1 MLSEILSALFG
12 RHKEFLLDDL
22 RRRRTLGSEG
32 ELEVVDDPDSV
43 AR

>member
-22 RRRRTLGSEG
+22 RRRTLAMKEI
-32 ELEVVDDPDSV
+32 L
-43 AR
+43 R